1 MPETVNPVA
10 IFVPVLVIVLLT
22 FIAFIKMGMARGAA
36 VKAGQNPD
44 YYRAALGEPEPEAT
58 RAVVRHWDN
67 LFEFPTVFY
76 AACLTAFA
84 LDAVSGWTLA
94 FAWAFVA
101 GRVLQSAVH
110 LTYNNPGHRGLGFG
124 LGILSML
131 AMWINLAMVVFGR
144 L

>member
-1 MPETVNPVA
+1 MAEAINQVS
-10 IFVPVLVIVLLT
+10 IFVPVLVLAALT
-22 FIAFIKMGMARGAA
+22 FVSFIMMGVARGKA
-36 VKAGQNPD
+36 VKQGQDPG
-44 YYRAALGEPEPEAT
+44 YYRAHIGTPEPEAV

-84 LDAVSGWTLA
+84 LQAVGWWTLA

-101 GRVLQSAVH
+101 GRLIQSAVH
-110 LTYNNPGHRGLGFG
+110 LTYNNPAHRGMGFG
-124 LGILSML
+124 LSVIAGL
-131 AMWINLAMVVFGR
+131 ALWVNVGLAVAAR